1 MVDEEGFVKGYEVYE
16 GSTTD
21 ITTLKGTIETRSG
34 GKLKVVMKE
43 RESTMEAIC

>member
-1 MVDEEGFVKGYEVYE
+1 MGTAEFDEFEGLEMKE
-16 GSTTD
+16 
-21 ITTLKGTIETRSG
+21 IETRSG